1 MTMTSSRDSLR
12 SAAEEQPRQTKNR
25 RWKSNGMST
34 RYGEPL
40 LAARW
45 DVEGGE
51 GEGCPSGPWGLLTSF
66 RETRNVEAAVGELL
80 QAESATAPL
89 PQGISA
95 VREASLRAASRLRG
109 YRYDEPTPLKSRI

>member
-1 MTMTSSRDSLR
+1 
-12 SAAEEQPRQTKNR
+12 
-25 RWKSNGMST
+25 MSM
-34 RYGEPL
+34 RYGDPL

-51 GEGCPSGPWGLLTSF
+51 GAGCPSGPWGLITSF

-89 PQGISA
+89 PK
-95 VREASLRAASRLRG
+95 EYL
-109 YRYDEPTPLKSRI
+109 P